1 MMNILQGILFYFA
14 NKSKKLLYLPEK
26 LKQTQTTMKH
36 NFGAGPCIL
45 PQEVFQEAAK
55 AVLEFNNTGL
65 SILEISHRS
74 KEFEEVVAETES
86 LVREL
91 LNVPENYS
99 VLFLQGGASQQFAMI
114 PMNLLPE
121 GGKAAYL
128 DTGVWA
134 SKAAKEAKNFGQIEI
149 VASSK
154 DSNYTYIP
162 KDFEIPADATYFHY
176 TSNNTIYGT
185 EIFEK
190 PKTSIPTVVDMSSD
204 ILSREINVADFDLI
218 YAGAQKNM
226 GPAGVTLVIVK
237 NDLLG
242 KSGRTVPS
250 IFNYNEHIKA
260 GSMYNTPPVYSIFV
274 SMLNLRWLKAKGGI
288 KTIEQENIIKART
301 LYDEIERNPF
311 FKGTAAVE
319 DRSRMNITFV
329 MDTPE
334 LEAEF
339 LALAKERNLIGIK
352 GHRSVG
358 GFRASVYNA
367 LTITSINALVDAMRE
382 FEESHK

>member
-1 MMNILQGILFYFA
+1 
-14 NKSKKLLYLPEK
+14 
-26 LKQTQTTMKH
+26 MKH

-45 PQEVFQEAAK
+45 PKEVFQEASQ
-55 AVLEFNNTGL
+55 AVIDFNNTGL

-74 KEFEEVVAETES
+74 KEFEQVIQEAEA

-91 LNVPENYS
+91 MAVPADYS
-99 VLFLQGGASQQFAMI
+99 VLFLQGGASQQFAMV

-134 SKAAKEAKNFGQIEI
+134 SKAAKEASKVGQVDI
-149 VASSK
+149 VASSS
-154 DSNYTYIP
+154 DRNYTYIP
-162 KDFEIPADATYFHY
+162 KAFSVPSDAAYFHY

-185 EIFEK
+185 EVFEK
-190 PKTSIPTVVDMSSD
+190 PRVNIPTVVDMSSD
-204 ILSREINVADFDLI
+204 ILSRVINVSDYDLI

-237 NDLLG
+237 NDILG
-242 KSGRTVPS
+242 KAGRTIPA
-250 IFNYNEHIKA
+250 ILDYEAHAKA
-260 GSMYNTPPVYSIFV
+260 GSLYNTPPVFSIYV
-274 SMLNLRWLKAKGGI
+274 SMLNLRWLKERGGI
-288 KTIEQENIIKART
+288 SVIEQENIIKART

-311 FKGTAAVE
+311 FRATANEE
-319 DRSRMNITFV
+319 DRSRMNVTFV

-334 LEAEF
+334 QEAAF
-339 LALAKERNLIGIK
+339 LKLAQERGMIGIK

-358 GFRASVYNA
+358 GFRASIYNA
-367 LTITSINALVDAMRE
+367 LGISSINTLVDVMKE
-382 FEESHK
+382 FEELSNK

>member
-1 MMNILQGILFYFA
+1 
-14 NKSKKLLYLPEK
+14 
-26 LKQTQTTMKH
+26 MKH

-45 PQEVFQEAAK
+45 PKEVFQQASEA
-55 AVLEFNNTGL
+55 VIDFNNTGL

-74 KEFEEVVAETES
+74 KEFEAVIDEATQ

-91 LNVPENYS
+91 LAVPQGYS
-99 VLFLQGGASQQFAMI
+99 ILFLQGGASLQFAMA
-114 PMNLLPE
+114 PLNLLPE

-134 SKAAKEAKNFGQIEI
+134 TKALKEAKKFGTVDV
-149 VASSK
+149 VASSIDK
-154 DSNYTYIP
+154 NYSYIP
-162 KDFEIPADATYFHY
+162 KGYTIPTDAAYFHY
-176 TSNNTIYGT
+176 TANNTIYGT
-185 EIFEK
+185 EVFDK
-190 PKTSIPTVVDMSSD
+190 PETALPVVVDMSSD
-204 ILSREINVADFDLI
+204 IFSREINVADYDLI

-237 NDLLG
+237 DDILG
-242 KSGRTVPS
+242 KSGRILPS
-250 IFNYNEHIKA
+250 MLDYQLHING

-274 SMLNLRWLKAKGGI
+274 SMLNLRWLKAKGGVSVL
-288 KTIEQENIIKART
+288 EQENIIKARA
-301 LYDEIERNPF
+301 LYDEIDRNPL

-319 DRSRMNITFV
+319 DRSRMNVTFV

-334 LEAEF
+334 LEAAF

-358 GFRASVYNA
+358 GFRASIYNA
-367 LTITSINALVDAMRE
+367 LPLSSVNALIDAMKE
-382 FEESHK
+382 FEDTHTA